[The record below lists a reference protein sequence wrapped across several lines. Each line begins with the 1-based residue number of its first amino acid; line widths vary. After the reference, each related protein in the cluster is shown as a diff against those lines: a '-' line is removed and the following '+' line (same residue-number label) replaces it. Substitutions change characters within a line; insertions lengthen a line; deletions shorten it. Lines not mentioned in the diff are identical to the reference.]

1 MEIIEQAAVAADVLT
16 KLEGELRELR
26 NLGDLLDWARSLR
39 PPVHSPT
46 VVTQDEYTHDVVV
59 PWRPPLVLAFDTT

>member
-1 MEIIEQAAVAADVLT
+1 MEILEQTAVTPDVLAE
-16 KLEGELRELR
+16 LEAELRNLR

-39 PPVHSPT
+39 PPVRSPV

-59 PWRPPLVLAFDTT
+59 PWRAPLVLAFDTT